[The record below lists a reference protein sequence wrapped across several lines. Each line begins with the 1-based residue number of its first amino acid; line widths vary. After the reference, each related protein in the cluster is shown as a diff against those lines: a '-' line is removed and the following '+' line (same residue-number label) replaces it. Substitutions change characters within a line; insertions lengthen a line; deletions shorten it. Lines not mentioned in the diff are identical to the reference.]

1 MVSEHANH
9 LITNWFFL
17 FDLTDKLF
25 QTYLRLASRRSWR
38 IGERDAMHRVSSLR
52 HIYRSNSL
60 YGFNLSN
67 GIFFFSR
74 VSPVVRPIQP
84 WLCLWNCLFVSLFV
98 CLILHSTLVFV
109 CSGETHPGAKV
120 WTWGAYIVKGASP
133 FSHTHP
139 SFCSARFSQLH
150 LAAAAIHTTC
160 SATRVRTKWGV
171 EGWSFFSIGN
181 YHTMSSI
188 NLYRVLGLN
197 HGFEYLVGPIA
208 LQHGPHLIL

>member
-1 MVSEHANH
+1 MCAVLCAWVIASSKVVRRPWTG
-9 LITNWFFL
+9 IWYTSL
-17 FDLTDKLF
+17 FAT
-25 QTYLRLASRRSWR
+25 TR
-38 IGERDAMHRVSSLR
+38 GT
-52 HIYRSNSL
+52 SNSTL
-60 YGFNLSN
+60 T
-67 GIFFFSR
+67 
-74 VSPVVRPIQP
+74 
-84 WLCLWNCLFVSLFV
+84 LCVMMFVCWFV
-98 CLILHSTLVFV
+98 CLLSPSIQLCCLSVAARRIQVRKIRDMRRIHRLRRLTTL
-109 CSGETHPGAKV
+109 
-120 WTWGAYIVKGASP
+120 
-133 FSHTHP
+133 SHTHP
-139 SFCSARFSQLH
+139 SLCSARFSQLH